1 MIPLKP
7 RPKAA
12 ATANKPASSWVS
24 RKPVIVTI
32 WHAEPAITVRNPPTR
47 SAINPQSCR
56 PMNPKASS
64 TDNIAL
70 PRVTGMPRSLQKTG
84 TQDQYFVALQLG
96 ARAPRQDGAVR
107 QWARGLRRRI
117 TAVSCNSRTGCRRS
131 RCTELFPSPRR
142 AAQDRWMPSGLFEV
156 RLYHLGTGRST
167 RLRRHRDAK

>member
-56 PMNPKASS
+56 PMNPKASN

-131 RCTELFPSPRR
+131 RCTEVSITMSGGARSRDAVGAFRGARLSPRNR
-142 AAQDRWMPSGLFEV
+142 PQYQTPPPS
-156 RLYHLGTGRST
+156 RC
-167 RLRRHRDAK
+167 

>member
-70 PRVTGMPRSLQKTG
+70 PRVTGMPRSLQKTD

-142 AAQDRWMPSGLFEV
+142 AAQDRGMPSGLFEV
-156 RLYHLGTGRST
+156 RVYHLGTGRST

>member
-96 ARAPRQDGAVR
+96 ARAPRQDGAV
-107 QWARGLRRRI
+107 ANGL
-117 TAVSCNSRTGCRRS
+117 AAFGGGLPPSRATREQDAAGAGALNC
-131 RCTELFPSPRR
+131 FHHHV
-142 AAQDRWMPSGLFEV
+142 AQDRGMPSGLFEARV
-156 RLYHLGTGRST
+156 YHLGTGRST